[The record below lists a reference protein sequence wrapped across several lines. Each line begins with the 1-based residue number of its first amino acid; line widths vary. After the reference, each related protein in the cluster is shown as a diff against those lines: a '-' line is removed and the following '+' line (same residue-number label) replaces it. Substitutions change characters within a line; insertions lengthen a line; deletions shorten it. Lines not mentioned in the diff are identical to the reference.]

1 MVPCLTVGMVAKESS
16 EGVMTV
22 YAGGA
27 LKAKG
32 TSVVE
37 VGPGLANAMAVK
49 DAAEAPL
56 VKKAAQ
62 LATKAM
68 SWAVERVEG
77 IVNDE
82 SKVSHSKL
90 SEQMEDK
97 ILDPSALG
105 MKDVEA
111 DDVDI
116 CYPPIFQSGGEY
128 ELKMSA
134 ESSEKKMHYGV
145 VLISLGAR
153 YTQYCS
159 NVGRTLMIDPSKS
172 MEETYA
178 AALAAQEAA
187 LAALV
192 DGADLAAPFD
202 AAKAALIAAN
212 PGGKGEE
219 LAAKL
224 GKTIG
229 GAIGLELRETSMMI
243 GPKFRGAPQK
253 VRAGQCYNVQIALPG
268 LVNEDAKETSKARNW
283 AIMIADTVSVGA
295 DGAAPEVLT
304 RGVTKALKDVAYQI
318 NDDEEEEEE
327 EAAKANGKK
336 AKAATVE
343 EGGVVMDA
351 KTRTEMG
358 GPSDEDARRRK
369 QAALADK
376 KNRETHQRLIGAQAA
391 GMEGGKGGATAD
403 FVSYRSVSDI
413 PVPRGADLVLSVD
426 RDAETVLLPIHGV
439 LVPYHIMAVKSVAV
453 TQDAGSSFIRIN
465 FNAPTGPNNAANAT
479 YPANLKFPDLTFLR
493 EISYRSS
500 DTKHANYVV
509 QEMRALK
516 RSVTQRETERA
527 ERATLVRQE
536 RLTLSHGRVHRLVG
550 LWMLPTFGGRGGRKA
565 GTLEAHTNGLR
576 YVGAK
581 ADEQVDVIY
590 SNIKFAFFQP
600 AKKEIK
606 TLIHFHLHNP
616 IMVGKKKTKD
626 VQFYMEIMEAVQN
639 LDGGRRNMYD
649 PDEIEEEQRD
659 RDREKRIHKEFS
671 GFCRK
676 VQDIWE
682 KDFPK
687 LGLEFDSPYHDL
699 AFDGVPFKSTVR
711 ILPTASCLVEL
722 TEYPPLV
729 VSAEDIEVVNLERV
743 GFHLK
748 NFDMA
753 IIFKDFTRDVHRID
767 QIPVQNLDN
776 IKQWLATLEIKYY
789 EGKSNLNWKPLLK
802 QIKEDPDGWL
812 EAGGW
817 EFLNNEIDD
826 DDEEGGEDGESESD
840 FAPSDDSDVESES
853 EEESDSGSVVESEDD
868 EDEDFSDDESEGMDW
883 DELEEEAAAADE
895 EASESDSDRK
905 RKRNKGG
912 GGGKSKGRR

>member
-1 MVPCLTVGMVAKESS
+1 MC
-16 EGVMTV
+16 V
-22 YAGGA
+22 Y
-27 LKAKG
+27 
-32 TSVVE
+32 VVS
-37 VGPGLANAMAVK
+37 P
-49 DAAEAPL
+49 PRRY
-56 VKKAAQ
+56 AQ
-62 LATKAM
+62 
-68 SWAVERVEG
+68 
-77 IVNDE
+77 
-82 SKVSHSKL
+82 
-90 SEQMEDK
+90 
-97 ILDPSALG
+97 
-105 MKDVEA
+105 
-111 DDVDI
+111 
-116 CYPPIFQSGGEY
+116 
-128 ELKMSA
+128 
-134 ESSEKKMHYGV
+134 
-145 VLISLGAR
+145 
-153 YTQYCS
+153 
-159 NVGRTLMIDPSKS
+159 
-172 MEETYA
+172 
-178 AALAAQEAA
+178 
-187 LAALV
+187 
-192 DGADLAAPFD
+192 
-202 AAKAALIAAN
+202 AALIAAN

-229 GAIGLELRETSMMI
+229 TAIGLELREPSMI
-243 GPKFRGAPQK
+243 LGPKSRGAPQK

-268 LVNEDAKETSKARNW
+268 LVNENAKEGSKARIW
-283 AIMIADTVSVGA
+283 AIMIADTVTVGA
-295 DGAAPEVLT
+295 RGAAPEVLT

-318 NDDEEEEEE
+318 NDDEEDEE
-327 EAAKANGKK
+327 EATAKGKR

-343 EGGVVMDA
+343 EGGVVIDG
-351 KTRTEMG
+351 KTRMEMG

-391 GMEGGKGGATAD
+391 AADGSKGGATAD

-413 PVPRGADLVLSVD
+413 PAPRGNDLVLSVD
-426 RDAETVLLPIHGV
+426 REAESVLLPIHGS
-439 LVPYHIMAVKSVAV
+439 LVPFHIVAVKSVAV
-453 TQDAGSSFIRIN
+453 TQDAGHAFIRIN
-465 FNAPTGPNNAANAT
+465 FNAPAGPNMAANVT

-493 EISYRSS
+493 EVSYRSS

-536 RLTLSHGRVHRLVG
+536 RLVLSHGRVHRLVG
-550 LWMLPTFGGRGGRKA
+550 LWMLPTFGGRGGRKT

-606 TLIHFHLHNP
+606 TLIHFHLHNS

-626 VQFYMEIMEAVQN
+626 VQFYMEVMEAVQN

-649 PDEIEEEQRD
+649 PDEIEEEQRE
-659 RDREKRIHKEFS
+659 RDREKRIHKEFA

-682 KDFPK
+682 KDFPN

-802 QIKEDPDGWL
+802 QIKDHPDGWL

-826 DDEEGGEDGESESD
+826 EEEEGEEDAESESD
-840 FAPSDDSDVESES
+840 FEPSDSDVESES
-853 EEESDSGSVVESEDD
+853 EDESDSGSVVESEEDD
-868 EDEDFSDDESEGMDW
+868 DEDFSDDESEGMDW
-883 DELEEEAAAADE
+883 DDLEEEAAAADE
-895 EASESDSDRK
+895 EASESDSDKKRK
-905 RKRNKGG
+905 RKV